1 MLVAVVAGATVVV
14 GAVVV
19 VVVVGVVVGVVVE
32 VEVVGVVVVVEV
44 DVFVLVV
51 VVDEF
56 VESTAPEAVLEV
68 PTVKLITLGTNTLE
82 IVFGATLFSTFLITA
97 FFTATLAGVLI
108 VDLVATFTVL
118 FGASRLISAAD
129 AVEGVTSAIAA
140 IAAASVTFFI
150 IPFSS
155 QEVFVAIW

>member
-1 MLVAVVAGATVVV
+1 MLVAVVAGVTVVV

-19 VVVVGVVVGVVVE
+19 VVVVGVVVE

-51 VVDEF
+51 VVDEL

-68 PTVKLITLGTNTLE
+68 PSVKLITLGTNTLE
-82 IVFGATLFSTFLITA
+82 TVFGATLFSTFLITA

-108 VDLVATFTVL
+108 VGFVATFTVL

-140 IAAASVTFFI
+140 IAAVRVTFFI

-155 QEVFVAIW
+155 QEIFVAIW

>member
-1 MLVAVVAGATVVV
+1 VLVAVVVGVTVVV

-19 VVVVGVVVGVVVE
+19 VVVVGVVVE
-32 VEVVGVVVVVEV
+32 VEVVGVVVEV

-51 VVDEF
+51 VVDEL

-82 IVFGATLFSTFLITA
+82 TVFGATLFSTFLITA

-108 VDLVATFTVL
+108 VGFVATFTVL

-140 IAAASVTFFI
+140 IAAARVTFFI

-155 QEVFVAIW
+155 H

>member
-1 MLVAVVAGATVVV
+1 MLVAVVVGVTVVF

-32 VEVVGVVVVVEV
+32 VEVVGVVVEV

-51 VVDEF
+51 VVDEL

-68 PTVKLITLGTNTLE
+68 PSVKLITLGTNTLE
-82 IVFGATLFSTFLITA
+82 TVFGATLFSTFLITA

-108 VDLVATFTVL
+108 VGFVATFTVL

-140 IAAASVTFFI
+140 IAAVRVTFFI

-155 QEVFVAIW
+155 QEIFVAIW